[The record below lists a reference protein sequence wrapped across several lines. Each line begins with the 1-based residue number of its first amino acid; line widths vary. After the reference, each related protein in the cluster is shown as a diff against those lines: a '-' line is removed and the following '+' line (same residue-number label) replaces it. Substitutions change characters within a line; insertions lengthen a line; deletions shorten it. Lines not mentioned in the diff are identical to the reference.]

1 MLRATVLRTLPVCR
15 VAARPAIASR
25 STAQI
30 TALRMN
36 SSDAAKVA
44 QQKQNE
50 LQKDWSAPT
59 LTYEDVKP
67 KTVAPSPVSPAFHR
81 TSSPLIVH
89 SRFLAQDAYLI
100 DVREPDEVIQGS
112 IPSSVNIP
120 LSALGNDL
128 HLSAETFKSKYGFEK
143 PRTHQELVFYCRSGR
158 RSASASDI
166 AKRNGYQ
173 KCVQFHSRVFAL
185 LIYATASSTIPDLG
199 SIGCR
204 RRRQTELVYHD
215 ICSSSASIT
224 T

>member
-1 MLRATVLRTLPVCR
+1 MLRATALRTLPVCR
-15 VAARPAIASR
+15 VAPRPALVSCSAMQL
-25 STAQI
+25 TAV
-30 TALRMN
+30 RMN
-36 SSDAAKVA
+36 SSTASDAAKAV

-67 KTVAPSPVSPAFHR
+67 KTIAPSP
-81 TSSPLIVH
+81 
-89 SRFLAQDAYLI
+89 DAYLI

-173 KCVQFHSRVFAL
+173 NIFN
-185 LIYATASSTIPDLG
+185 YPG
-199 SIGCR
+199 SWLDWVSKEK
-204 RRRQTELVYHD
+204 TN
-215 ICSSSASIT
+215 
-224 T
+224 